1 MASHETRMAH
11 ESFGD
16 QVEDLKPVVQSG
28 SSDSASLDA
37 VFGLMVR
44 AGRELPMVKTMCIP
58 EAWTNDGLMP
68 QAWRDLSA
76 YANPVMDPWD
86 GPAAIAAL
94 AGRWVLGGMDRNGLR
109 PMLHTVTRDGL
120 LNAGSA
126 TAMLRVDVGDLA
138 GQARLR

>member
-11 ESFGD
+11 EAFGD

-37 VFGLMVR
+37 VFELMVR

-68 QAWRDLSA
+68 QAWRDLYA
-76 YANPVMDPWD
+76 YANALMEPCD
-86 GPAAIAAL
+86 GPAAIAAFL
-94 AGRWVLGGMDRNGLR
+94 CRSVMRGVARTALTPLR
-109 PMLHTVTRDGL
+109 YPAPTY
-120 LNAGSA
+120 
-126 TAMLRVDVGDLA
+126 
-138 GQARLR
+138 

>member
-37 VFGLMVR
+37 VFELMVR

-68 QAWRDLSA
+68 QAWRDLYA
-76 YANPVMDPWD
+76 YANAVMEPWD
-86 GPAAIAAL
+86 GPAAI
-94 AGRWVLGGMDRNGLR
+94 DRKS
-109 PMLHTVTRDGL
+109 TR
-120 LNAGSA
+120 LNSSH
-126 TAMLRVDVGDLA
+126 
-138 GQARLR
+138 